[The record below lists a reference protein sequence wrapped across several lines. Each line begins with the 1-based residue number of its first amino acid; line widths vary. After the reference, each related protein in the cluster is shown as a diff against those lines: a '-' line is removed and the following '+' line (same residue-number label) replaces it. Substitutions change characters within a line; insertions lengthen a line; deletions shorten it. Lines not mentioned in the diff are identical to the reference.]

1 MTTTLRASGLAA
13 LLLASTALG
22 APAQS
27 FNRIAS
33 FPVALNTPADMDAG
47 AETSSEIIAASDD
60 GMMLAYS
67 NSPLGAVGF
76 IDIADPAAPKPLGS
90 VIVDG
95 EPTSVVIVG
104 GRAFAGINTSESY
117 AAPSGH
123 LAVIDIAARTVEKS
137 CDMGGQ
143 PDSVAR
149 SKDGAFLAVA
159 IENERDEELN
169 DGALPQLPGGHVMIV
184 PLKNGAPDCAAM
196 IRADVSGLAAV
207 APEDPEPEF
216 VDINDAGEIAVTM
229 QENNHIVI
237 LSREGAALSHFSAGS
252 ADLEN
257 IDVKKDGALLF
268 TGAMQDVAREPDA
281 IKWLDANRLV
291 IANEGDWKGG
301 SRGFSILSRD
311 GAVLFESGPAFEHEL
326 ARIGH
331 YPDKRNKK
339 GVEPEGVEIGRYGD
353 QTYIFIGSERGSV
366 VGVYR
371 DTGAAPELV
380 GLLPSGVR
388 PEGLVAIPARGL
400 FVSANEKDLVE
411 DGGARS
417 HVMLY
422 QLQDAPA
429 AYPTLV
435 SQDDAEGRPI
445 GWGALSGLAGDDA
458 TPGRL
463 YAVNDSFYGA
473 QPTIFTIDATQTPA
487 RITAATRV
495 TRGGQPAEKLDM
507 EGIATDGAGGFWLA
521 SEGRS
526 DRDIPHA
533 LIHVNGAGEIIDEV
547 GFPPELLAHETRFG
561 AEGVTKVGDVLWIA
575 MQREW
580 GDDPKG
586 LVKLV
591 AYDTKA
597 GTWGA
602 VRYPLET
609 PGQGWMGLSEITA
622 HGDHVYLIERDNLI
636 GDKAAVKRLYRVALS
651 QMVAAPL
658 GGDLPVVSKELARD
672 LIPDLKRWNGYVV
685 DKVEGFTVDAAGEA
699 FVITDNDGVDDSSGE
714 TFFWSVGKLE
724 SKQAAN

>member
-1 MTTTLRASGLAA
+1 MTPILRTGGLAA
-13 LLLASTALG
+13 LLLATTALSVS
-22 APAQS
+22 AQN

-33 FPVALNTPADMDAG
+33 FPVALNTPTGMEAAT
-47 AETSSEIIAASDD
+47 ETSAEIIVASDD
-60 GMMLAYS
+60 GMTLAYS

-90 VIVDG
+90 VMVGG
-95 EPTSVVIVG
+95 EPTSVIIVG
-104 GRAFAGINTSESY
+104 GRAFAGVNTSESY
-117 AAPSGH
+117 ASPSGH
-123 LAVIDIAARTVEKS
+123 LAVIDLATQTVEKS

-149 SKDGAFLAVA
+149 SRDGAFLAVA
-159 IENERDEELN
+159 VENERDEDLN

-184 PLKNGAPDCAAM
+184 PLVNGAPDCAAM
-196 IRADVSGLAAV
+196 IRADVSGLAEV

-216 VDINDAGEIAVTM
+216 VDINANGEIAVTM
-229 QENNHIVI
+229 QENNHIAI
-237 LSREGAALSHFSAGS
+237 LSKDGAVLAHFSAGS
-252 ADLEN
+252 VDVEN
-257 IDVKKDGALLF
+257 IDTKKDGALRF
-268 TGAMQDVAREPDA
+268 DGAMQGVAREPDA
-281 IKWLDANRLV
+281 IKWLDENRLV

-311 GAVLFESGPAFEHEL
+311 GAVLFDSGVSFEHAL

-339 GVEPEGVEIGRYGD
+339 GVEPEGVEIGRFGE

-371 DTGAAPELV
+371 DDGAAPELV
-380 GLLPSGVR
+380 GLLPSGIR

-400 FVSANEKDLVE
+400 FVTANEKDLVE

-422 QLQDAPA
+422 QLQDAPP
-429 AYPTLV
+429 AYPMLV
-435 SQDDAEGRPI
+435 SENDAGGRPV
-445 GWGALSGLAGDDA
+445 GWGALSGMVGDDA
-458 TPGRL
+458 APGRL
-463 YAVNDSFYGA
+463 YAVNDGFYSA

-487 RITAATRV
+487 RIVTAV
-495 TRGGQPAEKLDM
+495 PVMRGGAPAEKLDM

-521 SEGRS
+521 SEGDAERA
-526 DRDIPHA
+526 IPHA
-533 LIHVNGAGEIIDEV
+533 LIRVNGAGEIVAEV
-547 GFPPELLAHETRFG
+547 AFPPELLAHETRFG
-561 AEGVTKVGDVLWIA
+561 AEGVTRIGDVLWIA
-575 MQREW
+575 VQRGW
-580 GDDPKG
+580 RDDPKG
-586 LVKLV
+586 QVKLL

-597 GTWGA
+597 ATWGA

-609 PGQGWMGLSEITA
+609 PGQGWMGLSEIA
-622 HGDHVYLIERDNLI
+622 VHGDHVYIVERDNQI

-658 GGDLPVVSKELARD
+658 GGDLPLVRKELARD
-672 LIPDLKRWNGYVV
+672 LIPDLARWGGYVV
-685 DKVEGFTVDAAGEA
+685 DKVEGFAVDANGEA
-699 FVITDNDGVDDSSGE
+699 FVVTDNDGVDDSSGE
-714 TFFWSVGKLE
+714 TLFWSIGKLD